1 MNTAKATFFNKY
13 VKSFGPSDQGY
24 IFVLFDTDSLFTNT
38 QNNHNQESQ
47 WKMGSKTFI
56 SANNTFK
63 QNDGIRIESYIGL
76 LVANII
82 MTELKQN
89 FIKT

>member
-1 MNTAKATFFNKY
+1 
-13 VKSFGPSDQGY
+13 
-24 IFVLFDTDSLFTNT
+24 
-38 QNNHNQESQ
+38 
-47 WKMGSKTFI
+47 MGSKTFI

-63 QNDGIRIESYIGL
+63 QNDGIRIESDIGL